1 MSKLL
6 TVFGATGLQ
15 GGSVISY
22 VLQHPELS
30 KTYRLRG
37 ITRDVSK
44 PAAIAL
50 REKGVE
56 VIKVGTSRFYV
67 TEVLG
72 TRWSEGTRLLCRL
85 QDNNQSY
92 HLTIRGLGR
101 YGRSKLTHSCSEG
114 LLCSVRSNKL

>member
-15 GGSVISY
+15 GGSVVHY

-30 KTYRLRG
+30 ETYRLRG

-44 PAAIAL
+44 PAAHAL

-56 VIKVGTSRFYV
+56 VVMVGTYFFV
-67 TEVLG
+67 FFF
-72 TRWSEGTRLLCRL
+72 RLLDIDRSC
-85 QDNNQSY
+85 
-92 HLTIRGLGR
+92 HLTLCGLGR
-101 YGRSKLTHSCSEG
+101 YGRSKLPHSCSAG
-114 LLCSVRSNKL
+114 LLCSICSNKL

>member
-15 GGSVISY
+15 GGSVINY

-44 PAAIAL
+44 PAAAAL
-50 REKGVE
+50 KEKGVE
-56 VIKVGTSRFYV
+56 VVMVGTSRFYSM
-67 TEVLG
+67 ELRALGDYKCLVLLF
-72 TRWSEGTRLLCRL
+72 RL
-85 QDNNQSY
+85 
-92 HLTIRGLGR
+92 
-101 YGRSKLTHSCSEG
+101 
-114 LLCSVRSNKL
+114 

>member
-15 GGSVISY
+15 GGSVVDY

-44 PAAIAL
+44 PAAAAL
-50 REKGVE
+50 KEKGVE
-56 VIKVGTSRFYV
+56 VVKVGT
-67 TEVLG
+67 
-72 TRWSEGTRLLCRL
+72 LLF
-85 QDNNQSY
+85 
-92 HLTIRGLGR
+92 GLFTMSLDG
-101 YGRSKLTHSCSEG
+101 SC
-114 LLCSVRSNKL
+114 VAT